1 MFSNIGKKIKTY
13 SKVVAWCGIIAS
25 VLLGLGVIVAGIF
38 GKNAHIANS
47 IGLIVGGIVIII
59 LGLLVSW
66 VGAFF
71 TYGFGEMIERVQS
84 IDNKLTSPNRP
95 EE

>member
-13 SKVVAWCGIIAS
+13 SKVIAWCGIIAS
-25 VLLGLGVIVAGIF
+25 ALLGVGVIIAGIF
-38 GKNAHIANS
+38 GEYAHIANS
-47 IGLIVGGIVIII
+47 IGLIVGGVLIIAV
-59 LGLLVSW
+59 GVLVSW

-71 TYGFGEMIERVQS
+71 TYGFGEVVERVQS
-84 IDNKLTSPNRP
+84 IDDKLAPFERP